1 VTSDEIR
8 AGEKQLQSHKDLNVW
23 KKSMEFVQN
32 IYRITRE
39 FPKEEQYGLSA
50 QMRRSAISIPS
61 NIAEG
66 AARNSKKE
74 FKQFLYISL
83 GSAAEI
89 ETQLEIAEGLGYISN
104 GKSLQTNIMEIR
116 KMLMGLISFV
126 AKKKNSVKV

>member
-1 VTSDEIR
+1 LEK
-8 AGEKQLQSHKDLNVW
+8 KQLQSHKDLNVW

-39 FPKEEQYGLSA
+39 FPQVEQYGLSA

-66 AARNSKKE
+66 AARNSVKE

-104 GKSLQTNIMEIR
+104 GKSLQTNIIEIR

-126 AKKKNSVKV
+126 TKKKTSLKV